1 MNVVP
6 DPCSNLKRT
15 HASTLIG
22 IIGIATG
29 LTILLGLPIQKIN
42 SAVPSIKVPGAYPYD
57 EAVRIPTPA
66 PIAEDSPVPSPA
78 PSLYRESSSAPVRDS
93 RIANARRLV
102 TPKAVRKAAFE
113 YNGVANFCGFLTA
126 LPADVGVLDPKLG
139 RTRELVKGGR
149 VMPKNVTWFR
159 KHRQAPGT

>member
-1 MNVVP
+1 MNEVP
-6 DPCSNLKRT
+6 DHCSNLKRT

-22 IIGIATG
+22 IATG
-29 LTILLGLPIQKIN
+29 LTVLLALPIQKID
-42 SAVPSIKVPGAYPYD
+42 SAIPSIKVPGAYPYE

-66 PIAEDSPVPSPA
+66 PSVEASPAPSPA
-78 PSLYRESSSAPVRDS
+78 PSLYRESPSARVRNS
-93 RIANARRLV
+93 RIANARRSL
-102 TPKAVRKAAFE
+102 TPKTARKAAFK

-149 VMPKNVTWFR
+149 VIPKNVAWLR
-159 KHRQAPGT
+159 KHRQAPRT

>member
-1 MNVVP
+1 MNELP
-6 DPCSNLKRT
+6 DNRSNLKRT
-15 HASTLIG
+15 HASTLMG

-29 LTILLGLPIQKIN
+29 LTVLLGLPIQKID

-66 PIAEDSPVPSPA
+66 PIAEASLVPSPA
-78 PSLYRESSSAPVRDS
+78 PSLYRESSSVPIRDS
-93 RIANARRLV
+93 QIATARRSL
-102 TPKAVRKAAFE
+102 TPKAMRKAAFE

-149 VMPKNVTWFR
+149 VMPKNVTWLR

>member
-1 MNVVP
+1 MG
-6 DPCSNLKRT
+6 DHCSNLKRT

-29 LTILLGLPIQKIN
+29 LTVLLALPIQKID
-42 SAVPSIKVPGAYPYD
+42 SAIPSIKVPGAYPYE
-57 EAVRIPTPA
+57 EAVRIPTPEPSVEA
-66 PIAEDSPVPSPA
+66 SPAPSPA

-93 RIANARRLV
+93 RMADARPSL
-102 TPKAVRKAAFE
+102 TPKTVRKAAFK

-149 VMPKNVTWFR
+149 VMPKNVIWLR
-159 KHRQAPGT
+159 KHRQAPRT

>member
-1 MNVVP
+1 MNQVP
-6 DPCSNLKRT
+6 DHCSILKRT
-15 HASTLIG
+15 QASKLVG

-29 LTILLGLPIQKIN
+29 LTVLLGLPIQKID

-66 PIAEDSPVPSPA
+66 PIAEASPAPSPA
-78 PSLYRESSSAPVRDS
+78 PSLYRESRSAPVRDS
-93 RIANARRLV
+93 RTANGRRSL

-113 YNGVANFCGFLTA
+113 YNGVANFCGFLKA
-126 LPADVGVLDPKLG
+126 LPADVGVPDPKLG

-149 VMPKNVTWFR
+149 VMPKNVTWLR
-159 KHRQAPGT
+159 KHRPAPRT

>member
-1 MNVVP
+1 
-6 DPCSNLKRT
+6 LRRT

-29 LTILLGLPIQKIN
+29 LTVLLALPIQKID
-42 SAVPSIKVPGAYPYD
+42 SAIPSIKVPGAYPYE

-66 PIAEDSPVPSPA
+66 PSVEASPAPSPA

-93 RIANARRLV
+93 RIANARRPL
-102 TPKAVRKAAFE
+102 TPKAVRKAAFK
-113 YNGVANFCGFLTA
+113 YNEVANFCGFLTA

-139 RTRELVKGGR
+139 RTLPLVKEGR
-149 VMPKNVTWFR
+149 VIAKNVAWLR
-159 KHRQAPGT
+159 KHRQAPHT